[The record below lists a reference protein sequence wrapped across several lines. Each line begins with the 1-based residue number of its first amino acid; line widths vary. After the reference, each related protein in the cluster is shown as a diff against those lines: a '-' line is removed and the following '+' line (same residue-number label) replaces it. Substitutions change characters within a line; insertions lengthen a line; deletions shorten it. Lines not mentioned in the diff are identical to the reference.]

1 MLINVIL
8 CYIFCMKG
16 RWKVDI
22 ICVLNTAINILYQRL
37 RTCIGGCYYY
47 SERDILTV
55 EEFYCVKTVL
65 YSEKKNLVLSFWLSF
80 HETVRD
86 CDKVWL
92 GLNACVLDVLW
103 MRELNLT
110 CTVFIFDLLCQCNLP
125 LRVRQSQ
132 LQWFSNDITPD
143 AALSRVKF
151 WKKKHSKRK
160 HFYILSF

>member
-1 MLINVIL
+1 MKSFIL
-8 CYIFCMKG
+8 LKQCYI
-16 RWKVDI
+16 
-22 ICVLNTAINILYQRL
+22 Q
-37 RTCIGGCYYY
+37 
-47 SERDILTV
+47 
-55 EEFYCVKTVL
+55 
-65 YSEKKNLVLSFWLSF
+65 KKIFLVLSFWLSF

-151 WKKKHSKRK
+151 WKKTFKKK
-160 HFYILSF
+160 TFLHFVFLRLNKTCYIYVENISSLSFFVFVCFLWKLT